1 MYKLF
6 KVSHFPVK
14 NGEMARYCIGRADNR
29 SHPRLDSAINQEVG
43 ARLGRSHQ
51 KKLGNCEEYILV
63 FALID
68 LLFFRKAC
76 LLRPRYL
83 ETSIQS
89 LASVSLS

>member
-6 KVSHFPVK
+6 KL
-14 NGEMARYCIGRADNR
+14 YCIGRADNR
-29 SHPRLDSAINQEVG
+29 FHPGLDSAINQEVG
-43 ARLGRSHQ
+43 ARHGRSHK

-68 LLFFRKAC
+68 LLFFRAC

-83 ETSIQS
+83 KKSIQS